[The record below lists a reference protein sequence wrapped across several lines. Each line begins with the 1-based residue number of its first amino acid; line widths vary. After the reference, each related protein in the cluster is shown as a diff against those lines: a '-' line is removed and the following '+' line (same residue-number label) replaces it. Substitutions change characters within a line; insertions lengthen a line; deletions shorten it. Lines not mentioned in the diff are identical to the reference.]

1 MVARTTLAML
11 LATIMVAGCF
21 EPAADKDAAPA
32 DRGVDGPLPDKL
44 RPDSPKLDPDGPPP
58 DTLSPDTLSPDTLSP
73 DTTSWCGNGKL
84 DPG

>member
-1 MVARTTLAML
+1 MKRDMRPT
-11 LATIMVAGCF
+11 F
-21 EPAADKDAAPA
+21 YE
-32 DRGVDGPLPDKL
+32 GVKL

-58 DTLSPDTLSPDTLSP
+58 DTLSPDTLSPDTLAP